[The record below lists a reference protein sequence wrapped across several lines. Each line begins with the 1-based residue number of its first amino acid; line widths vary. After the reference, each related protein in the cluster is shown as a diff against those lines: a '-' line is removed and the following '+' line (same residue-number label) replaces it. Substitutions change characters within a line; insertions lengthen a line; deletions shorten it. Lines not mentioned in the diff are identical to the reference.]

1 MIDTSSVV
9 KSVLSM
15 PGTLALRS
23 SVTLETCRVQGE
35 GEQPGSEGLR
45 LEQISNNNKNT
56 KFTSGLDDPW
66 LELHAEWGARAR
78 GGGTPLRERPGD
90 LRSKQRLLL
99 AARALCVCVDRLV
112 PF

>member
-1 MIDTSSVV
+1 MRPS
-9 KSVLSM
+9 
-15 PGTLALRS
+15 LRE
-23 SVTLETCRVQGE
+23 LK
-35 GEQPGSEGLR
+35 
-45 LEQISNNNKNT
+45 QISNNNKKLN
-56 KFTSGLDDPW
+56 LPQDDPW
-66 LELHAEWGARAR
+66 LELHAEWGTRAR